1 MNLLWLILLLELN
14 VDHEGGPEVGGEV
27 LYVCFYYAFNLTDN
41 VECIYCVQY
50 DALKCIYIEEWLN
63 LADYQCLHT

>member
-1 MNLLWLILLLELN
+1 
-14 VDHEGGPEVGGEV
+14 

-50 DALKCIYIEEWLN
+50 DALKSIYIEEWLN